1 MNRKALLALVAAT
14 LPAGAGAAE
23 GGLLHCLQEHFVI
36 ADVAVDVAEGA
47 VDVTFRV
54 ANELTYPVGGAHVF
68 ITVTHADRPTPIA
81 SWGSQALLTIPGG
94 LLPGES
100 MTTETY
106 MYIEPRVQAMIEDP
120 GQLSAHVEVE
130 SIANGDLISVRN
142 GLWVSSWTEGPSGD
156 GCP

>member
-1 MNRKALLALVAAT
+1 MNRNALLALVAAS
-14 LPAGAGAAE
+14 LPAGADAME
-23 GGLLHCLQEHFVI
+23 SDLLHCLQGHFVI
-36 ADVAVDVAEGA
+36 SDVEVDVVEEA
-47 VDVTFRV
+47 VDVTFGV
-54 ANELTYPVGGAHVF
+54 ANNLSYPVGGAHVM

-120 GQLSAHVEVE
+120 GQLSVLVEVE